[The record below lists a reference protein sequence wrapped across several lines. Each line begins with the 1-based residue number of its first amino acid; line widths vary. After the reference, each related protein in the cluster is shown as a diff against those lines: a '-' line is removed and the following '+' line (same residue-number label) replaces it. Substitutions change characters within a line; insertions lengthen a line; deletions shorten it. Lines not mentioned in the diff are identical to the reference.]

1 MGEVQGLPSNHQ
13 GQRSQNPRS
22 LHPHVSKGPL
32 QKRMMTMQVFQTA
45 RLETQSG
52 HLNDC
57 CLPTSADPLLRP
69 KVSAP
74 EVCKGRTRAPAQPSL
89 PLLKTTPQESW
100 GQEE

>member
-57 CLPTSADPLLRP
+57 FLLPLLIHY
-69 KVSAP
+69 SAP
-74 EVCKGRTRAPAQPSL
+74 RSQLLRCAKGEHMHQPSL
-89 PLLKTTPQESW
+89 PSLS
-100 GQEE
+100 